1 MYDRRARIPD
11 RTFRLYYILVI
22 SKYINVSLVAQRRKR
37 RRRRRRKYIF
47 PSSIARIHSFDER
60 SFLFFQILKCKSGD
74 RVCSSNFS
82 ARGFQEGWKRECN
95 KGVYPRW
102 NRATCQEIIQPLS
115 RRQSVLVQIR
125 IRHFDALAMAF
136 ARNDPVYASAYTPPR
151 GWYTI

>member
-1 MYDRRARIPD
+1 MADAWALETIVAHYGTGHTVAVDTPRGRGKNEPLGALTTKWHAKGATFQPRVEYKI
-11 RTFRLYYILVI
+11 RTW
-22 SKYINVSLVAQRRKR
+22 
-37 RRRRRRKYIF
+37 
-47 PSSIARIHSFDER
+47 
-60 SFLFFQILKCKSGD
+60 
-74 RVCSSNFS
+74 VCSSNFS

-151 GWYTI
+151 G